1 MYPNNL
7 DSYRD
12 RRAQSGR
19 QKQRGH
25 PRRRKQR
32 WPFFLL
38 SVLIALL
45 IVGFLIVRY
54 IIAPNSDQ
62 LYVRPNATL
71 SQAVVG
77 PYRMA
82 QTIIRVHIIILD
94 NKGEVVKEA
103 TCYADANSRP
113 GFVYER
119 HSVTWL
125 ESLLGYHA
133 GIKLLQIDG
142 CAPQLN
148 CLLHPKATCITTVNA
163 VDNPQD
169 QISTELLPFG
179 IPMTGNE
186 EVNYTFVTTQDGFA
200 VSSQN

>member
-1 MYPNNL
+1 MYPSNL

-12 RRAQSGR
+12 RRAQNGR
-19 QKQRGH
+19 QKQRRH
-25 PRRRKQR
+25 PRRRIRR

-45 IVGFLIVRY
+45 IVAFFIVRDT
-54 IIAPNSDQ
+54 IATNSDQ
-62 LYVRPNATL
+62 LYVRPNTTFVQVIA
-71 SQAVVG
+71 G
-77 PYRMA
+77 PYIMA
-82 QTIIRVHIIILD
+82 PTITRVHIIILD

-133 GIKLLQIDG
+133 GIKLLQVVG

-148 CLLHPKATCITTVNA
+148 CLLHPKVVCITTINA

-169 QISTELLPFG
+169 QITTGSLPFG
-179 IPMTGNE
+179 IPETGKGR
-186 EVNYTFVTTQDGFA
+186 VNYNIVTTQDGFA